1 MSDETAVDI
10 FSSSVFQVF
19 LLNFPL
25 YVVYKHSLQ
34 AKLEEVSPQEM
45 ASITVFCDLHD
56 TEIPLHLFR
65 NVCVFCRAGG
75 MHAMT
80 QLFEQVECMQMLPVS
95 MSHAL
100 IAIVCNLKLWLNFR
114 SVVQLFVPLRAKVM
128 RYMCSLSDKEL
139 RLPSIRTMAG
149 MYVLFNNTCL
159 NINCRNHYA
168 VVSLFNT
175 VV

>member
-1 MSDETAVDI
+1 M
-10 FSSSVFQVF
+10 F

-34 AKLEEVSPQEM
+34 AKLEEVSTQEM
-45 ASITVFCDLHD
+45 NSITVFCDLHD

-75 MHAMT
+75 MLAMT
-80 QLFEQVECMQMLPVS
+80 QLFEQVEGMQMLPVS
-95 MSHAL
+95 ISHAL

-149 MYVLFNNTCL
+149 EASQLKVLQFKKKFISPLNNFL
-159 NINCRNHYA
+159 
-168 VVSLFNT
+168 
-175 VV
+175 

>member
-1 MSDETAVDI
+1 M
-10 FSSSVFQVF
+10 F

-34 AKLEEVSPQEM
+34 AKLEEVSTQEM
-45 ASITVFCDLHD
+45 NSITVFCDLHD

-75 MHAMT
+75 MLAMT
-80 QLFEQVECMQMLPVS
+80 QLFEQVEGMQLLPVS
-95 MSHAL
+95 ISHAL

-149 MYVLFNNTCL
+149 
-159 NINCRNHYA
+159 RNSTE
-168 VVSLFNT
+168 VQLIVRVCIISLFKLLTYCIFRFYVECCEGSNGFSCYI
-175 VV
+175 